1 MTRIVVAEDSATQA
15 QSLRQ
20 RLEEQGFEVEW
31 QANGRLA
38 LEAVRR
44 RPPDLVLT
52 DLDMPE
58 MDGLALVEELRMAFP
73 RVPVVLMTA
82 FGSEETAIAALQR
95 GAASYVPKKHLDRDL
110 LETLDGVLAL
120 ADSDRDQRRLTEYMT
135 DIECRFSLEND
146 PALVMPVVA
155 HVQEG
160 LSMLEVVDENERL
173 RFGVALEEAIHDC
186 MYRGNLELSPEEIE
200 EQYHLEDGGESYRE
214 FFARR
219 RGEPPYRDRRV
230 HVTARI
236 SRQEAVCT
244 VRDEGPDG
252 ERLAAIETAD
262 AARLTGDRGRG
273 LMLVATFM
281 DEVRCDPAAH
291 EITLV
296 KKRGRREMRKDER

>member
-1 MTRIVVAEDSATQA
+1 MRRIVVAEDSATQA
-15 QSLRQ
+15 QSLRL
-20 RLEEQGFEVEW
+20 RLEAEGFEVEC

-38 LEAVRR
+38 LEAIRR
-44 RPPDLVLT
+44 LPPDLVLT

-58 MDGLALVEELRMAFP
+58 MDGLALVEEVRQAFP
-73 RVPVVLMTA
+73 QVPVVLMTA

-95 GAASYVPKKHLDRDL
+95 GAASYVPKKLLDRDL
-110 LETLDGVLAL
+110 LETLDAVLAL
-120 ADSDRDQRRLTEYMT
+120 AHSDRDQRRLTDYMT
-135 DIECRFSLEND
+135 DTECRFALEND

-160 LSMLEVVDENERL
+160 LSMLDLVDENERI
-173 RFGVALEEAIHDC
+173 RVGVALEEAIHDC
-186 MYRGNLELSPEEIE
+186 MYHGNLELSPEELE
-200 EQYHLEDGGESYRE
+200 EQYHLEDGGKSYQE
-214 FFARR
+214 FLERR
-219 RGEPPYRDRRV
+219 RNQPPYRDRRV

-236 SRQEAVCT
+236 SREEAVCT
-244 VRDEGPDG
+244 IRDEGPSGD
-252 ERLAAIETAD
+252 RFAATEGAD

-296 KKRGRREMRKDER
+296 KKRKKG